1 MPPAAAATAAVRAWE
16 VPDQGG
22 GLLAMLFPH
31 LSGLRVHRVED
42 TGDAVVIS
50 ASRRVRPACCPRC
63 GQQSARVHGGYSRVV
78 ADGAVGG
85 RPVLIALL
93 VRRFRC
99 CSSSCQAVTF
109 AEQAEGLTSRYRR
122 RSVPLTA
129 MLAGFGLELAGRAAA
144 RLAGQLGVP
153 VHPSTV
159 LRLVAALPEPQVTA
173 APGVLG
179 VDDFALRKGQVYGTV
194 LVDIATGDVV
204 DLLPDR
210 EAATL
215 EAWLKAH
222 PGAAVICR
230 DRAGAY
236 AEGARNGAP
245 GGSPGGGQV
254 ASVAQPGRIRRENRG
269 PAPLL
274 PERAGTR
281 RRRRPA
287 RPR

>member
-1 MPPAAAATAAVRAWE
+1 MPPAGAATAAVRAWE
-16 VPDQGG
+16 VPDQGE

-31 LSGLRVHRVED
+31 LAGLRVHRVED

-63 GQQSARVHGGYSRVV
+63 GQQSARVHGEYSRVV

-109 AEQAEGLTSRYRR
+109 AGQAEGLTSRCRR

-144 RLAGQLGVP
+144 RLAGLLGVP

-173 APGVLG
+173 APEVLG
-179 VDDFALRKGQVYGTV
+179 V
-194 LVDIATGDVV
+194 ATSRCARGRCTA
-204 DLLPDR
+204 PCWWTSPP
-210 EAATL
+210 AT
-215 EAWLKAH
+215 WWTCCQT
-222 PGAAVICR
+222 G
-230 DRAGAY
+230 
-236 AEGARNGAP
+236 
-245 GGSPGGGQV
+245 
-254 ASVAQPGRIRRENRG
+254 
-269 PAPLL
+269 
-274 PERAGTR
+274 
-281 RRRRPA
+281 RRPPW
-287 RPR
+287 RRG